1 MPTKSQF
8 WSVNMK
14 NANAKS
20 KCLLLTAMV
29 IALAGAP
36 GLSAEKKSW
45 KDETVLVSK
54 QGDQTVVRKIK
65 GDKVLFKNK
74 DAQLA
79 VEWALGNA
87 RTTLVQAGSYVVN
100 DSIDVPRDGV
110 TLIIDQG
117 AVIKMNLDANPKT
130 NLGFRSKLGPLAQQL
145 VPIIYIKDRN
155 NVRVY
160 YFGNLVPGA
169 KKKPEGSI
177 PPFVQTF
184 PIVFDGRGDF
194 PTPLPPRN
202 PFGGNKPRR
211 TFGIN
216 GGTLVAIGT
225 VHNVFLC
232 LDAKNMQI
240 PLVCPVGSG
249 SDAVFCMEGCE
260 NSVIGMVANLAKE
273 KGGKGGETVD
283 LNACCGNITF
293 ETLIGERSHE
303 ILDCNASQADIKET
317 VSIGRA
323 STVFTLTPNHGARWT
338 LNPLVPKRLTCR
350 KLTILSGDDPAKVNL
365 VRGRNRK
372 NKLASVVDIGDPK
385 TKGKPPADVKIGK
398 VEFLA
403 EAVDVK
409 RTVTIPKLPDA
420 LPRFTVKATVEVT
433 LKDGS
438 KKLYAKAVEIDI
450 RTGGGKPENT
460 K

>member
-1 MPTKSQF
+1 M
-8 WSVNMK
+8 VVG
-14 NANAKS
+14 
-20 KCLLLTAMV
+20 LLNVSSMHA
-29 IALAGAP
+29 
-36 GLSAEKKSW
+36 AEKSW
-45 KDETVLVSK
+45 KDDTMLVSK
-54 QGDQTVVRKIK
+54 QGGQTVVQGAK

-79 VEWALGNA
+79 IEWAMGNA
-87 RTTLVQAGSYVVN
+87 RTTVVQAGKYAVN
-100 DSIDVPRDGV
+100 DSIDAPRDGV

-117 AVIKMNLDANPKT
+117 AVVEMNLDANPKT
-130 NLGFRSKLGPLAQQL
+130 NLGFRSRLGPMAQQL

-160 YFGNLVPGA
+160 YFGDLVHGK
-169 KKKPEGSI
+169 KKKPEGSK

-211 TFGIN
+211 TFGID
-216 GGTLVAIGT
+216 GGILVATGT

-232 LDAKNMQI
+232 LDAKNMQV
-240 PLVCPVGSG
+240 PLVCPVPSG
-249 SDAVFCMEGCE
+249 GDAVFGMEGCE
-260 NSVIGMVANLAKE
+260 DGVIGMVANLAKE

-283 LNACCGNITF
+283 LNACCGNITL

-338 LNPLVPKRLTCR
+338 LNPLVPKRLTC
-350 KLTILSGDDPAKVNL
+350 KTLTILSGDDPAKVNL

-398 VEFLA
+398 VAFLG
-403 EAVDVK
+403 EAVGVK

-433 LKDGS
+433 LKDGGKKVYS
-438 KKLYAKAVEIDI
+438 KEVEIDV

>member
-20 KCLLLTAMV
+20 KCLLLTAV
-29 IALAGAP
+29 VL
-36 GLSAEKKSW
+36 GLVSVPSLGAEKKSW
-45 KDETVLVSK
+45 KDDTMLVSR
-54 QGDQTVVRKIK
+54 QGDQTVVRGLK
-65 GDKVLFKNK
+65 GDKVLFKHK
-74 DAQLA
+74 DAQFA
-79 VEWALGNA
+79 IEWAMTNA
-87 RTTLVQAGSYVVN
+87 RTTLVQAGKYVVN
-100 DSIDVPRDGV
+100 DSIDAPRDGV

-117 AVIKMNLDANPKT
+117 AVIKMNLDADPKT
-130 NLGFRSKLGPLAQQL
+130 DIDFRPSGSQQL

-160 YFGNLVPGA
+160 YFGDIIPSA

-177 PPFVQTF
+177 LGYAQTF

-216 GGTLVAIGT
+216 GGTLVATGT
-225 VHNVFLC
+225 VHNFFLC

-249 SDAVFCMEGCE
+249 SDAVFGMEGCE
-260 NSVIGMVANLAKE
+260 NGVIGMVANLAKE

-293 ETLIGERSHE
+293 DTLIGERSHE

-338 LNPLVPKRLTCR
+338 LNPLVPKRLTCK
-350 KLTILSGDDPAKVNL
+350 KLTILSGDDPAKVGL

>member
-1 MPTKSQF
+1 M
-8 WSVNMK
+8 
-14 NANAKS
+14 
-20 KCLLLTAMV
+20 
-29 IALAGAP
+29 
-36 GLSAEKKSW
+36 
-45 KDETVLVSK
+45 LVSLRDENTAVCSAAE
-54 QGDQTVVRKIK
+54 QG
-65 GDKVLFKNK
+65 KVLFQNK

-79 VEWALGNA
+79 IEWAMANA
-87 RTTLVQAGSYVVN
+87 ATTLVTPGHYVTN
-100 DSIDVPRDGV
+100 DSIDAPRDDI
-110 TLIIDQG
+110 TLIVDQG
-117 AVIKMNLDANPKT
+117 AVIEMNLDADPKT
-130 NLGFRSKLGPLAQQL
+130 NLGFRSRLGPMAQQL

-160 YFGNLVPGA
+160 YFGDLVHGT
-169 KKKPEGSI
+169 KKKPEGSV

-184 PIVFDGRGDF
+184 PVVFDGRGDF
-194 PTPLPPRN
+194 PMPLPPRN

-211 TFGIN
+211 TFGIDC
-216 GGTLVAIGT
+216 GTLVATGT

-232 LDAKNMQI
+232 LDAKNMQV
-240 PLVCPVGSG
+240 PLVCPVASG
-249 SDAVFCMEGCE
+249 GDAVFGMEGCE
-260 NSVIGMVANLAKE
+260 NGVIGMVVNLAKD

-338 LNPLVPKRLTCR
+338 LNPLVPKRLTC
-350 KLTILSGDDPAKVNL
+350 KTLTILSGDDPSKVSL

-372 NKLASVVDIGDPK
+372 NKLASVVDMGDPK

-398 VEFLA
+398 VTFLA

-438 KKLYAKAVEIDI
+438 KKVYTKEVEIDV
-450 RTGGGKPENT
+450 RTGGAKREKGK
-460 K
+460 

>member
-1 MPTKSQF
+1 
-8 WSVNMK
+8 
-14 NANAKS
+14 
-20 KCLLLTAMV
+20 MV
-29 IALAGAP
+29 IALAGVSSL
-36 GLSAEKKSW
+36 GAEKTSW
-45 KDETVLVSK
+45 KDETMLVSK
-54 QGDQTVVRKIK
+54 QGDQTVVQGVK

-79 VEWALGNA
+79 VEWAMANA
-87 RTTLVQAGSYVVN
+87 RTTLVQAGKYVVN
-100 DSIDVPRDGV
+100 DSIDAPRDGV
-110 TLIIDQG
+110 TLIVDQG
-117 AVIKMNLDANPKT
+117 AVIEMNLDADPKT
-130 NLGFRSKLGPLAQQL
+130 NLGFRSRLGPMAQQL

-160 YFGNLVPGA
+160 YFGDLVHGT
-169 KKKPEGSI
+169 KKKPEGSV

-211 TFGIN
+211 TFGID

-232 LDAKNMQI
+232 LDAKNMQV
-240 PLVCPVGSG
+240 PLVCPLASG
-249 SDAVFCMEGCE
+249 GDAVFCMEGCDDGT
-260 NSVIGMVANLAKE
+260 IGMVVNLAKD

-303 ILDCNASQADIKET
+303 ILDCNASQADIEHT

-338 LNPLVPKRLTCR
+338 LNPLVPKRLTCAR
-350 KLTILSGDDPAKVNL
+350 LTILSGDDPSKVSL

-398 VEFLA
+398 VTFLA

-409 RTVTIPKLPDA
+409 RTITIPKLPDA

-438 KKLYAKAVEIDI
+438 KKQYTKEVVIDV
-450 RTGGGKPENT
+450 RNSQGS
-460 K
+460 